1 MPLKVKEVLDYNF
14 KNPQNTLTYIYENN
28 LCSSELKFDIET
40 YFDFK
45 LKYKDNFLLMI
56 ELIMKNFCP
65 SLKKF
70 TIISIIII
78 LLIITKVKIIILYII
93 YISIKNQSLIN
104 QTIDN
109 KFFNQF
115 LYNYVEDTKTF
126 TSPFFCKSKFIVFV
140 ASKKIGYDLIY

>member
-14 KNPQNTLTYIYENN
+14 KNPQNILTYIYENN

-126 TSPFFCKSKFIVFV
+126 TSPFFVNQS
-140 ASKKIGYDLIY
+140 L

>member
-126 TSPFFCKSKFIVFV
+126 TYPFFVNQS
-140 ASKKIGYDLIY
+140 L

>member
-126 TSPFFCKSKFIVFV
+126 TSPFF
-140 ASKKIGYDLIY
+140 L

>member
-56 ELIMKNFCP
+56 ELIMKNFRP

-126 TSPFFCKSKFIVFV
+126 TSPFFVNQS
-140 ASKKIGYDLIY
+140 L

>member
-126 TSPFFCKSKFIVFV
+126 TSPFFVNQS
-140 ASKKIGYDLIY
+140 L